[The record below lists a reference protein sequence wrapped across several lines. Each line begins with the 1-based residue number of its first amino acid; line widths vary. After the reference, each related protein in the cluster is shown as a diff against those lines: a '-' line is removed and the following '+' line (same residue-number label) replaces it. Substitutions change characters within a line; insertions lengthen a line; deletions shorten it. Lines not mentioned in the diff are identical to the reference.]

1 MSKHLLLSFILLLI
15 IKNVAAQS
23 VPSVVVSIKPIHSIT
38 THLMRGIGEPKL
50 LLKSNN
56 SAHTFHLKPSQTK
69 MLAEADLVIMI
80 SEDFETGLRK
90 AVKNIANDSLFQL
103 TSIKNLN
110 IHENRVEN
118 IHIEESIEPAE
129 YKKNDKHEDHDEHDE
144 HEDHDENEGDDEH
157 DEHEGHDEHDE
168 GIHDL
173 HLWLDINNAKLIAK
187 NIKNLLIKVDP
198 NNTASYNTNFLN
210 LTLDLEDLKQ
220 ESDKQLRPYLENRFS
235 IFSDTLQYFE
245 KSHNLTRPV
254 IITPYHGARLSI
266 KRTLE
271 AKNIM
276 NDLKIS
282 CLLFD
287 REVKRNQISVLS
299 EGLDLKTIEI
309 DILGSDLS
317 PGVDLYFNLIKNL
330 TTQVVSCLK

>member
-15 IKNVAAQS
+15 IKNVAAHS

-110 IHENRVEN
+110 IHENRAEN
-118 IHIEESIEPAE
+118 IHIEESIELAE
-129 YKKNDKHEDHDEHDE
+129 YKKNDKHE
-144 HEDHDENEGDDEH
+144 EH